1 MLMIFR
7 VYLFLFFPDF
17 LIFHNT
23 VMIYNARNQSNDTA
37 ESQKEKKDVF
47 QRSFSV
53 QPVKNHGIK

>member
-1 MLMIFR
+1 
-7 VYLFLFFPDF
+7 
-17 LIFHNT
+17 
-23 VMIYNARNQSNDTA
+23 MIYNARNQSNDTA